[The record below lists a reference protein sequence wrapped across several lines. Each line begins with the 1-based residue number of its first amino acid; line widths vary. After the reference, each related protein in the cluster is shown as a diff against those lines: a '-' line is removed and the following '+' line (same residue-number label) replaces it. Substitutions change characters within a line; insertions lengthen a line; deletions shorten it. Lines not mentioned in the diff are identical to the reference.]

1 MLNLEPGEK
10 ILYEVRKHWFHLFT
24 WGFILCLMALIPLF
38 LGGVLTVVIFGS
50 LTEQAVSIAGLFY
63 TLWLGLLWIIFFVE
77 WTDYRLDVWV
87 ITNQR
92 IIDIDQRGLF
102 NRDVATVR
110 FESVVDIKA
119 DVSGLIGTFLHFGS
133 LEIQTAGAVKEFTMR
148 SVSHPET
155 AKDVI
160 YKVVHK
166 SAEDKNL

>member
-1 MLNLEPGEK
+1 MIELQPGEN
-10 ILYEVRKHWFHLFT
+10 ILYEVRKHWFHLFV
-24 WGFILCLMALIPLF
+24 WGLVLCLMAVVPLI
-38 LGGVLTVVIFGS
+38 LGGILTVMIFGS
-50 LTEQAVSIAGLFY
+50 LTEQAVSVAGLFY

-119 DVSGLIGTFLHFGS
+119 HVGGLIGTFLHFGTI
-133 LEIQTAGAVKEFTMR
+133 EIQTAGAVKEFTMR
-148 SVSHPET
+148 SVYYPEK

-166 SAEDKNL
+166 SLEDKNI